1 MSMTK
6 PSPAN
11 VRSALETLIEVAG
24 DTATDKAARS
34 AAVSEGLAA
43 IKALDHL
50 LSIAVLTADSLGE
63 LVAGGF
69 VPAERARKLYCAIAA
84 ARGEEMP
91 TELFRQSLF

>member
-24 DTATDKAARS
+24 NSASDKAARS

-50 LSIAVLTADSLGE
+50 LSIAVLTADSLSE

-69 VPAERARKLYCAIAA
+69 VSAERARKLYGAIAA
-84 ARGEEMP
+84 ARGEEKP
-91 TELFRQSLF
+91 TEPYRQNLF